1 MSHCGTLISS
11 HVVAGKNIANVCSYL
26 DKLQKDLFIWK
37 TRMTTN
43 MHTLASDRIPL
54 LIPILHSGTTN
65 YTETQQIN
73 RDHVAEDE
81 RINELTTTTA
91 KKKR

>member
-1 MSHCGTLISS
+1 
-11 HVVAGKNIANVCSYL
+11 
-26 DKLQKDLFIWK
+26 
-37 TRMTTN
+37 MTTN

-91 KKKR
+91 KKKNDETLKTTQPKVAVQKNV

>member
-1 MSHCGTLISS
+1 
-11 HVVAGKNIANVCSYL
+11 
-26 DKLQKDLFIWK
+26 
-37 TRMTTN
+37 MTTN
-43 MHTLASDRIPL
+43 MHTLASNLIPL

-81 RINELTTTTA
+81 RINELTTTKA
-91 KKKR
+91 KKNDETLKTTQPKLAVQKKNV

>member
-1 MSHCGTLISS
+1 
-11 HVVAGKNIANVCSYL
+11 
-26 DKLQKDLFIWK
+26 
-37 TRMTTN
+37 MTTN
-43 MHTLASDRIPL
+43 MHTLASNLIPL

-81 RINELTTTTA
+81 RINELTTTKA